1 MTDMERFALLEVA
14 AAIRAV
20 VDVVNVDIALRP
32 DDPEICALA
41 PLAGLLEDIARRAA

>member
-1 MTDMERFALLEVA
+1 VTDTDRLTLLEVA

-32 DDPEICALA
+32 DDPEIRALA

>member
-1 MTDMERFALLEVA
+1 VTDTDRLTLLEVA

-32 DDPEICALA
+32 DDPEIRALA
-41 PLAGLLEDIARRAA
+41 PLAGLLEDIARRSA

>member
-1 MTDMERFALLEVA
+1 MTDTHRLTVLVVA

-20 VDVVNVDIALRP
+20 VDVFNVDIPLRP
-32 DDPEICALA
+32 DDPEIRALA

>member
-20 VDVVNVDIALRP
+20 VAVANVDIALLP
-32 DDPEICALA
+32 DDPEIRALA
-41 PLAGLLEDIARRAA
+41 PLAGLLEDIARGSA

>member
-1 MTDMERFALLEVA
+1 MTDTDRLTLLEVA

-20 VDVVNVDIALRP
+20 VDIANVDIALRP
-32 DDPEICALA
+32 DDPEIRALA